1 MSGFQSLQPD
11 PSTIGRLSRAP
22 FAFLP
27 DAPEMFRRRSE
38 RFEALAEGN
47 PLAPYLR
54 FLAQL
59 TAAQADIAAEL
70 PAPAPITDEQ
80 LQRAQAHQ
88 MPPLDRNVMIA
99 APGLQD
105 VVDRFLAAIEPAEK
119 PPQAAD
125 ALRGLR
131 EATRETRDA
140 MLRNVAADS
149 IPFESL
155 PQHIY
160 LSAATQIYA
169 AKLAGTLDASRLVP
183 VGTGLCPV
191 CGGPPVSSMVVGNQ
205 GAEGARYA
213 ACAFCGTAWNEV
225 RIKCLACG
233 TTKGIGY
240 KAVEAEGEEATVKAE
255 TCDECRSWLKI
266 FYQNKNPSLEA
277 VADDVASL
285 GLDLLMQ
292 ETEYRRAGFDPF
304 LLGY

>member
-1 MSGFQSLQPD
+1 MSGSQSLQPD
-11 PSTIGRLSRAP
+11 PSAIGRLSKAP
-22 FAFLP
+22 FALLP
-27 DAPEMFRRRSE
+27 DAPRLFRRRSE
-38 RFEALAEGN
+38 RFEALAEGSH
-47 PLAPYLR
+47 LSPYLH
-54 FLAQL
+54 FLARL

-70 PAPAPITDEQ
+70 PVPVPIASEQ
-80 LQRAQAHQ
+80 VERARANQ

-99 APGLQD
+99 APGPQD
-105 VVDRFLAAIEPAEK
+105 VVDRFLTAIEPAEK
-119 PPQAAD
+119 PRQAAD

-131 EATRETRDA
+131 EATRETREA

-155 PQHIY
+155 PQHVY
-160 LSAATQIYA
+160 LSAAVQIYA

-183 VGTGLCPV
+183 IGTGLCPV
-191 CGGPPVSSMVVGNQ
+191 CGGPPVSSMVVGHQ

-213 ACAFCGTAWNEV
+213 ACAFCGTSWNEV

-240 KAVEAEGEEATVKAE
+240 KAAETEGEEATVKAE
-255 TCDECRSWLKI
+255 TCDECRSWVKI
-266 FYQNKNPSLEA
+266 LYQNKNPSLEA